1 VTSAGLSRSTQVI
14 VMMVCWWVVVATPTV
29 LLLAGLFVVEGPVGG
44 DVVASEGIV
53 VVWVLTFCTQ
63 GLILFLLAGPVG
75 HVEIWWL
82 FMGSLLPWIVN
93 YGAPYSLAV
102 GLLLLALAAAT
113 AALVAFTAH
122 RTIRLDEHGRLVTA
136 TVVREVP
143 TRMTTVVNNIYVRRK
158 VELDIP
164 APDGTTYRGEL
175 TTLYEMGT
183 WPTPGDQITLRVD
196 PDNPRRFATTTQGAA
211 V

>member
-1 VTSAGLSRSTQVI
+1 VTSAGPSRSTQVI
-14 VMMVCWWVVVATPTV
+14 VMMACWWVVVATPTV
-29 LLLAGLFVVEGPVGG
+29 LLLAGLFVVEGSVGG
-44 DVVASEGIV
+44 DVVASQGIV

-63 GLILFLLAGPVG
+63 GLILFLLARPVG
-75 HVEIWWL
+75 HVEIWWI

-102 GLLLLALAAAT
+102 ALLLLGVAAAT

-158 VELDIP
+158 LELDIP
-164 APDGTTYRGEL
+164 APDGSTYRGEL
-175 TTLYEMGT
+175 ATLYEMGT
-183 WPTPGDQITLRVD
+183 WPTPGDQVTLRVD
-196 PDNPRRFATTTQGAA
+196 PDNPRRFATTTTNPA